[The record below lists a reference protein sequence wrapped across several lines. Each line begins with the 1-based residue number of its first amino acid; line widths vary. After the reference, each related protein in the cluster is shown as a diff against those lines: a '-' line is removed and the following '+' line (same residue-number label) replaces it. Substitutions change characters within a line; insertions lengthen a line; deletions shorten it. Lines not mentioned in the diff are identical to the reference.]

1 MAIDPNQRVIFIG
14 VPMAINVRDILRTEA
29 FATIRGS
36 GARVHLF
43 TPAAGV
49 EEFRAEFAEDGVEVH
64 SLESPTSR
72 LFDVVDAINLKL
84 QVAILSLRCDTARIM
99 VEPALER
106 SFPARLVR
114 SILSGIGRRGQ
125 NVVLATLRRVVRW
138 TAPDLYGEAFQR
150 YRPDV
155 VVGTRVL
162 TMSGPRTHS
171 SPRYL
176 DRHLL
181 LSAARRTVPTMVL
194 VSSWDNLTT
203 SGFFPVD
210 VDRITVWNQI
220 MKDQAVGIHDLDPS
234 RVIVTGAPQ
243 HDAYSAVPYRSRDEF
258 WRGLGLDPERPVV
271 VYATGTSGTVPREP
285 EVVGRM
291 EDGLRHHLGADLQLV
306 VRVHQ
311 LDSVERYTELDGRPG
326 VVIDHAGKPQVGAYH
341 DRDFDAAALQH
352 LADTLH
358 HADVVVNVA
367 SSISIDAAALGSP
380 VVCVDFD
387 AEDGVPY
394 HRSVSRF
401 YDFTHQQPVIRSG
414 GVCRARTPEEL
425 VDAVRAY
432 LADPDLHATG
442 RARLVREQCGRVD
455 GCAGRR
461 VGDAVIEAAGGR
473 STDASSLPGRAR
485 LEGDARARVPSPT

>member
-1 MAIDPNQRVIFIG
+1 
-14 VPMAINVRDILRTEA
+14 MAINVRDILRTEA
-29 FATIRGS
+29 FSTIRAS

-43 TPAAGV
+43 TPASGV
-49 EEFRAEFAEDGVEVH
+49 GEFQAEFAGDGVEVH
-64 SLESPTSR
+64 PLELPAAA
-72 LFDVVDAINLKL
+72 LFDFVDGINLRL

-99 VEPALER
+99 VEPTVER
-106 SFPARLVR
+106 SLPARFVR
-114 SILSGIGRRGQ
+114 SFLSRIGRRGQ
-125 NVVLATLRRVVRW
+125 DAVLSALRRLVRW
-138 TAPDLYGEAFQR
+138 TAPDLYGKAFER
-150 YRPDV
+150 YRPDL

-181 LSAARRTVPTMVL
+181 LSAARHGVRTMVL

-210 VDRITVWNQI
+210 VDRITVWNDI
-220 MKDQAVGIHDLDPS
+220 MKDQAVDIHGLDAA

-243 HDAYSAVPYRSRDEF
+243 HDAYSAAPYRPRDEF
-258 WRGLGLDPERPVV
+258 WRGLGLDPEKPVV
-271 VYATGTSGTVPREP
+271 VYATGTSGTVSREP
-285 EVVGRM
+285 EVVARM
-291 EDGLRHHLGADLQLV
+291 EEGLRRHLGSDLQLV

-311 LDSVERYTELDGRPG
+311 LDSVERYGEVARRPG
-326 VVIDHAGKPQVGAYH
+326 VVVDHAGNPQVGAYH
-341 DRDFDAAALQH
+341 DRDFDEAALRH

-358 HADVVVNVA
+358 HADVVVNAA
-367 SSISIDAAALGSP
+367 SSISIDAAALGTP

-387 AEDGVPY
+387 AEEGVSY

-401 YDFTHQQPVIRSG
+401 YDFTHQQPIVRSG
-414 GVCRARTPEEL
+414 GVVRARTPEEL

-432 LADPDLHATG
+432 LADPELHATG
-442 RARLVREQCGRVD
+442 RARLVREQCGELD

-461 VGDAVIEAAGGR
+461 VGQAVIDAAGG
-473 STDASSLPGRAR
+473 GRTGPSPSQAR
-485 LEGDARARVPSPT
+485 VPLEGNAGARVPSPT